1 MTNTVI
7 AGYAR
12 SPFHFAS
19 KGGLA
24 RVRPDDLA
32 AQVVRALI
40 TRTGVKPEDI
50 EDIIVG
56 CAFPEA
62 EQGLNVAR
70 LIGLLADLPLSV
82 AGVTVNRFCG
92 SSMQSIH
99 IAAGQI
105 ALGAGDVFVC
115 AGIESMSR
123 VPMMGYNPLINPA
136 LMKSMPAAYIGMGE
150 TAENVARK
158 WQIPRSEQEAF
169 AVRSHQR
176 AAAAVAAG
184 KFNDEIVPI
193 VSKGGSVDQ
202 DGCIRPDTTA
212 EGLAGLKPAFDKDG
226 TVTAGTASPLTDGAA
241 AVLVCSEAYAD
252 KHGLQPL
259 ARIKSIAVAGCA
271 PEIMGIGPV
280 AATKKALARAGIEI
294 GGDRRGGTERGVRQP
309 GHRLRPRTWHPR
321 RDPEPRWRRDRARSS
336 AGGDRRSHHRQ
347 GRVVTGPHRR
357 PLRAGEPVHRRR
369 PGHRHDPGTRVMAD
383 PTHLI
388 KKVGVI
394 GAGTMGAGIAAQ
406 VANAGVPVVL
416 LDIVPPGA
424 NNRNALA
431 EGAIAKMRKA
441 EPAAFMHDG
450 AARLIDTGNLEDDL
464 AKLGDCDWIV
474 EAVLERTDIKQA
486 LYRKLEARPPA
497 RQRDQLQHLD
507 HRA

>member
-1 MTNTVI
+1 MTNAVI

-12 SPFHFAS
+12 SPFQFAG
-19 KGGLA
+19 KGALA

-32 AQVVRALI
+32 AQVVRALVG
-40 TRTGVKPEDI
+40 RTGVRPEDI

-56 CAFPEA
+56 CAFPEG

-70 LIGLLADLPLSV
+70 LIGLLSDLPLSV

-105 ALGAGDVFVC
+105 ALGAGEVFVC

-136 LMKSMPAAYIGMGE
+136 LQKAMPAAYIGMGE

-158 WQIPRSEQEAF
+158 WQIPRAEQEAF
-169 AVRSHQR
+169 AVRSHHK

-184 KFNDEIVPI
+184 HFNDEIVPI
-193 VSKGGSVDQ
+193 EAKGGSVGQ

-226 TVTAGTASPLTDGAA
+226 TVTAGTSSPLTDGAS

-252 KHGLQPL
+252 KHGLKKL

-280 AATKKALARAGIEI
+280 AATKKALARAGI
-294 GGDRRGGTERGVRQP
+294 D
-309 GHRLRPRTWHPR
+309 
-321 RDPEPRWRRDRARSS
+321 
-336 AGGDRRSHHRQ
+336 
-347 GRVVTGPHRR
+347 
-357 PLRAGEPVHRRR
+357 
-369 PGHRHDPGTRVMAD
+369 
-383 PTHLI
+383 
-388 KKVGVI
+388 I
-394 GAGTMGAGIAAQ
+394 GALD
-406 VANAGVPVVL
+406 VVEL
-416 LDIVPPGA
+416 NEA
-424 NNRNALA
+424 FASQALA
-431 EGAIAKMRKA
+431 CARDLGIRDETLNIDGGAIALGHPLGATGARITGKA
-441 EPAAFMHDG
+441 ASLL
-450 AARLIDTGNLEDDL
+450 ARTGGRYAL
-464 AKLGDCDWIV
+464 ASQCIGGGQGI
-474 EAVLERTDIKQA
+474 ATILERV
-486 LYRKLEARPPA
+486 
-497 RQRDQLQHLD
+497 
-507 HRA
+507 